1 MQIIEIN
8 KPNEIKSKKF
18 QVKLRNLLLTNK
30 TSEVYLKMN
39 YVCNDSLLSETLDE
53 FRKLKNRIAFEIR

>member
-39 YVCNDSLLSETLDE
+39 YICNDSLLSETLNE